1 MNETKPG
8 RLISL
13 DALRGFD
20 MFWITGGQLLF
31 FSLKDYTG
39 WSWMAAIAPQFD
51 HVEWNGFHFFDLI
64 FPLFLFLSGVAMP
77 FSLSKQLEKGVQKKK
92 IYFKVTQRTA
102 LLILLGIIYNG
113 LADWNFSHIRFA
125 SVLAQIGIAYFFTA
139 IIFLNTN
146 WKQQIYWITG
156 ILAGYWAIQTL
167 IPVPGFGA
175 GVLTSEGSIN
185 AFVDRIFL
193 PGQLYLGVSDPE
205 GWLVKIPAVAT
216 ALLGVLTGTFIKK
229 ETISEV
235 KKVLYMLAAAI
246 VFLVVSLIWDV
257 VLPINKSLWTSSF
270 VFHTAGWS
278 ILLLSIFYLI
288 IDVLKFTKWAFFF
301 VVIGMNSITIYLAS
315 VLVDYAKP
323 VNQIFGGFIQF
334 FDKGF
339 QPVLEICFIIIL
351 QWLVFYFLYKKK
363 IFLKV

>member
-1 MNETKPG
+1 MNETKTG

-31 FSLKDYTG
+31 YSLKDYTG

-77 FSLSKQLEKGVQKKK
+77 FSLIRQLEKGVPKKK
-92 IYFKVTQRTA
+92 IYLKVSQRVA
-102 LLILLGIIYNG
+102 LLILLGIFYNG
-113 LADWNFSHIRFA
+113 LGDWNFSHIRFA
-125 SVLAQIGIAYFFTA
+125 SVLAQIGIAYFFA
-139 IIFLNTN
+139 ALIFLNTN
-146 WKQQIYWITG
+146 WKQQIYWIAG

-175 GVLTSEGSIN
+175 GVLTNEGSIN
-185 AFVDRIFL
+185 AFFDRMFL

-216 ALLGVLTGTFIKK
+216 ALLGVLTGTFLKN
-229 ETISEV
+229 ETISGY
-235 KKVLYMLAAAI
+235 KKVFYMSAAA
-246 VFLVVSLIWDV
+246 VALLVVSLIWDL
-257 VLPINKSLWTSSF
+257 VLPINKNLWTSSF

-278 ILLLSIFYLI
+278 LLLLSIFYLI
-288 IDVLKFTKWAFFF
+288 IDVLKFVKWSFFF
-301 VVIGMNSITIYLAS
+301 VVIGMNSITIYLGS
-315 VLVDYAKP
+315 ELIDYSKP
-323 VNQIFGGFIQF
+323 VEKIFGGFIQF

-339 QPVLEICFIIIL
+339 QPVLGICFVIL
-351 QWLVFYFLYKKK
+351 FQWLLFYFLYKKK